1 MSPFLLVG
9 IGILV
14 ASFVVL
20 VALLLTGSEA
30 KVASRIERVAP
41 QPVRRQAASAT
52 APTGSL
58 SRVGAALLPE
68 DEGRLSRI
76 RTRMMQ
82 AGLYRKHSTALFTGI
97 RVLCMV
103 APLAV
108 GISLSLFG
116 MMTLPQGVAVGTL
129 VGLLGYLMPALWLTH
144 LKRSRQTQI
153 RRALPDALDVIVV
166 CLEGGLSLSGSMEKV
181 SQELSDAHPLLA
193 AELAI
198 VRREIQLGR
207 TTGEALRQFA
217 DRFDAEELR
226 SLASVVIQ
234 AERFGASI
242 VKAFRVHA
250 DGLRLR
256 RYQQAEAKAQ
266 KAPVKLI
273 FPTVLCIFP
282 ALYIVLMGPAGV
294 ELLKLLDSLG

>member
-1 MSPFLLVG
+1 MMSPLLLAGLG
-9 IGILV
+9 IMV

-20 VALLLTGSEA
+20 VALLFTSGEA

-41 QPVRRQAASAT
+41 QPVRRPAAT

-68 DEGRLSRI
+68 DETRLGRI

-97 RVLCMV
+97 RLVCML
-103 APLAV
+103 APLLV
-108 GISLSLFG
+108 GLVLSLVG
-116 MMTLPQGVAVGTL
+116 MMTLPQGVATGVL
-129 VGLLGYLMPALWLTH
+129 VGLLGYLMPAVWLSH
-144 LKRSRQTQI
+144 LKRGRQTQI

-181 SQELSDAHPLLA
+181 SQELGDAHPLLA

-256 RYQQAEAKAQ
+256 RYQLAEAKAQ
-266 KAPVKLI
+266 RAPVQLI

-294 ELLKLLDSLG
+294 EIMKLLDNLG